1 VLKATMFRTLLATLA
16 LVLVSAGCSNNSQA
30 VTPRSFS
37 AVGSAELNHVPGAVF
52 SGGINLVRSSE
63 LSTVRRPWNL
73 PHVWPSATKQRAVL
87 FVADPDDNQLLM
99 YDPSRKNPQPEG
111 SITAGIDYAVAIAVD
126 RKSTVYVANL
136 MGGSANKG
144 SITIYKAGAI
154 KPSMTITEGL
164 VNPYSVAVDSNGN
177 LFATNLDSNTIVGYR
192 AGAKSPFE
200 TIDFSSYGEA
210 AGLATDQKNNLWIAN
225 PFGDEVDEIP
235 AGSST
240 PQNAG
245 LSGLNG
251 PSDVSVG
258 QQDTLFASDFS
269 GGAVSVYKNGSQ
281 SPWAFIIMGIKMD
294 GPTYGGFT
302 ASGDY
307 FQTNQDLNVVGYHKG
322 KSSPFSTITGIKDPR
337 GVASAPLVSK

>member
-1 VLKATMFRTLLATLA
+1 MSKAMMFRTLLAT

-30 VTPRSFS
+30 VTPQSFS
-37 AVGSAELNHVPGAVF
+37 QVRPAELNHVPGAVF
-52 SGGINLVRSSE
+52 PGGINLVRSSD
-63 LSTVRRPWNL
+63 LSTVRRPWSL
-73 PHVWPSATKQRAVL
+73 PHVWPSAAKQREVL

-99 YDPSRKNPQPEG
+99 YDPNQKNPQPEG
-111 SITAGIDYAVAIAVD
+111 SITAGINYAVAVAVD
-126 RKSTVYVANL
+126 RKSTLYVANL
-136 MGGSANKG
+136 MGASANKG

-164 VNPYSVAVDSNGN
+164 VNPYSVAVDSKGN
-177 LFATNLDSNTIVGYR
+177 LFATNLDSNSIVGYR

-210 AGLATDQKNNLWIAN
+210 GGLATDQNNNLWIAN
-225 PFGDEVDEIP
+225 PFGDQVDEIP

-251 PSDVSVG
+251 PADVSVG

-281 SPWAFIIMGIKMD
+281 SPWTFIIKGIEAQ

-322 KSSPFSTITGIKDPR
+322 KWSPFSSITGIKDPR
-337 GVASAPLVSK
+337 GVASTPLVTK